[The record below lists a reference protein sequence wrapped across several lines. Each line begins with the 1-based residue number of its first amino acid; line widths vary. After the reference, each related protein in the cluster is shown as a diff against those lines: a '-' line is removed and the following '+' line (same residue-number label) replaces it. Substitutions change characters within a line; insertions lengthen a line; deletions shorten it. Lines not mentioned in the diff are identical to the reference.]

1 MQSAYP
7 SLPQEHTGKRAVPP
21 ALAVRGDM
29 AVLPAASGWT
39 VEALLAGSGLTL
51 ARAGSS
57 QPGTTEHDRIGGSA
71 VRDDEPIVREI
82 TTAVYVIP
90 TDAPEADG
98 TLAWDKTTM
107 VLASARAGTARG
119 IGWTYAA
126 AAAQSVIAD
135 VLADVVIGRSAL
147 DVPGA
152 AEAMARAVRNIG
164 RPGIAATAISAVD
177 IALWDLKARLLGST
191 VAQLL
196 GQARDGVPVYGSG
209 GFTSYDDGQTRE
221 QLAGW
226 VNKDRIPR
234 VKIKIGE
241 SWGTNE
247 HRDLERVAL
256 AREVIGPDADLYVDA
271 NGGYT
276 AGQAV
281 RVADRLTEY
290 GVTWFEEPVS
300 SQDLAGLAAV
310 RRQVRPDVAAGEY
323 SWSLADSARLIAA
336 GAVDCLQLDVT
347 RCGGITEFL
356 RGSALA
362 AAHNLQVSGHCAPN
376 LHARVGVA
384 VPNLRHVEYF
394 HDHQRIERMFFDGAL
409 DPAGGVL
416 TPDPDQPGLGLILR
430 ESDVERYR
438 RD

>member
-1 MQSAYP
+1 M
-7 SLPQEHTGKRAVPP
+7 
-21 ALAVRGDM
+21 
-29 AVLPAASGWT
+29 
-39 VEALLAGSGLTL
+39 
-51 ARAGSS
+51 
-57 QPGTTEHDRIGGSA
+57 
-71 VRDDEPIVREI
+71 RDDGPAVREI

-107 VLASARAGTARG
+107 VFASIRAGAARG

-126 AAAQSVIAD
+126 AAAQGVITD
-135 VLADVVIGRSAL
+135 VLAGAVVGRSAL

-177 IALWDLKARLLGST
+177 IALWDLKARLLGCPVT
-191 VAQLL
+191 RLL
-196 GQARDGVPVYGSG
+196 GQARDSGPIYGSG
-209 GFTSYDDGQTRE
+209 GFTSYDDGQTRD

-226 VNKDRIPR
+226 VEKDHIPR
-234 VKIKIGE
+234 VKIKIGQD
-241 SWGTNE
+241 WGSNQ
-247 HRDLERVAL
+247 HRDLKRVAL
-256 AREVIGPDADLYVDA
+256 AREVIGPDAELYVDA

-281 RVADRLTEY
+281 RVADWMAQY
-290 GVTWFEEPVS
+290 GVIWFEEPVS

-310 RRQVRPDVAAGEY
+310 RRAVVPDVAAGEY
-323 SWSLADSARLIAA
+323 SWSLADSARLIDA

-356 RGSALA
+356 RGCALA

-376 LHARVGVA
+376 LHARAGVA

-394 HDHQRIERMFFDGAL
+394 HDHQRIERMLFDGAL
-409 DPAGGVL
+409 DPDGGIL
-416 TPDPDQPGLGLILR
+416 TPAQDRLGLGMCLK
-430 ESDVERYR
+430 ETDAEKYR
-438 RD
+438 QG

>member
-1 MQSAYP
+1 M
-7 SLPQEHTGKRAVPP
+7 
-21 ALAVRGDM
+21 
-29 AVLPAASGWT
+29 
-39 VEALLAGSGLTL
+39 
-51 ARAGSS
+51 
-57 QPGTTEHDRIGGSA
+57 
-71 VRDDEPIVREI
+71 RDDGPVVREI
-82 TTAVYVIP
+82 TAAVYVIP

-107 VLASARAGTARG
+107 VLASAGAGAAQG

-126 AAAQSVIAD
+126 AAAHSVIAE
-135 VLADVVIGRSAL
+135 VLAGAVVGRSAL

-177 IALWDLKARLLGST
+177 IALWDLKARLLGCSL
-191 VAQLL
+191 AQLL
-196 GQARDGVPVYGSG
+196 GRARGSVPVYGSG
-209 GFTSYDDGQTRE
+209 GFTSYDDGQTRD
-221 QLAGW
+221 QLTTW
-226 VNKDRIPR
+226 VAKDHIPR

-241 SWGTNE
+241 SWGASQQ
-247 HRDLERVAL
+247 RDLERVAL
-256 AREVIGPDADLYVDA
+256 AREVIGPDTELYVDA

-276 AGQAV
+276 TGQAI
-281 RVADRLTEY
+281 RMAARLADH

-347 RCGGITEFL
+347 RCGGITEFM

-376 LHARVGVA
+376 LHAHVGVA

-394 HDHQRIERMFFDGAL
+394 HDHQRIERIFFDGAL
-409 DPAGGVL
+409 APDGGAL
-416 TPDPDQPGLGLILR
+416 APDPDQPGLGLTLR
-430 ESDVERYR
+430 ESDAERYR
-438 RD
+438 CS

>member
-1 MQSAYP
+1 
-7 SLPQEHTGKRAVPP
+7 
-21 ALAVRGDM
+21 VR
-29 AVLPAASGWT
+29 
-39 VEALLAGSGLTL
+39 E
-51 ARAGSS
+51 
-57 QPGTTEHDRIGGSA
+57 
-71 VRDDEPIVREI
+71 DEPIVRDI
-82 TTAVYVIP
+82 TAAVYVIP

-107 VLASARAGTARG
+107 VLACAQAGAARG

-126 AAAQSVIAD
+126 AAAQSVITD
-135 VLADVVIGRSAL
+135 VLAGVVTGRSAL
-147 DVPGA
+147 DIPGA
-152 AEAMARAVRNIG
+152 AEAMARSVRNIG

-177 IALWDLKARLLGST
+177 IALWDLKARLLGSS
-191 VAQLL
+191 VARLL
-196 GQARDGVPVYGSG
+196 GAARDSVPVYGSG
-209 GFTSYDDGQTRE
+209 GFTSYDENQTRE
-221 QLAGW
+221 QLSGW
-226 VNKDRIPR
+226 ADKDRIPR

-241 SWGTNE
+241 SWGARE
-247 HRDLERVAL
+247 DRDLQRVAL
-256 AREVIGPDADLYVDA
+256 AREVIGPDAELYVDA
-271 NGGYT
+271 NGGYA

-281 RVADRLTEY
+281 RVAGRMTDY
-290 GVTWFEEPVS
+290 DVTWFEEPVS

-310 RRQVRPDVAAGEY
+310 RRQVQPDVAAGEY
-323 SWSLADSARLIAA
+323 SWSLADSARLIDA

-409 DPAGGVL
+409 DPAGGIL
-416 TPDPDQPGLGLILR
+416 TPDPDQPGLGLTLR
-430 ESDVERYR
+430 ESDAERYR
-438 RD
+438 RG